1 MIKDD
6 SVVEL
11 KRILKK
17 DLGMKVTTAKARR
30 IGEWL
35 VRFYSHLSDE
45 QKGISVGPQ
54 ARKHSTDTNSN
65 NSTK

>member
-1 MIKDD
+1 MIKDE

-17 DLGMKVTTAKARR
+17 DLGMKVSTAKARK

-35 VRFYSHLSDE
+35 IRFYSHLSDD
-45 QKGISVGPQ
+45 QKGTSVGPQ
-54 ARKHSTDTNSN
+54 VRKHSTDTNSN